1 MRNSLFTLA
10 FCFFATIIVGC
21 SPKLTEN
28 TRVEYR
34 DSIHTVIKE
43 HLIRDTVGIE
53 IPVEVEKIVT
63 RDTVSHLENK
73 FARSDAAVVDGLLYH
88 SLESK
93 AQIIY
98 KEVLIP
104 VKDTTTF
111 HGSEHH
117 EMTTITQTEYVNRL
131 KLWQKVCIWAFLPLL
146 LVVCFTYRKQL
157 IPIIQK
163 IIKII

>member
-1 MRNSLFTLA
+1 MRSRPFILA
-10 FCFFATIIVGC
+10 FCFFAALFVGC

-28 TRVEYR
+28 NRVEYR

-43 HLIRDTVGIE
+43 RLVKDTVAVE

-157 IPIIQK
+157 VPIIQK